1 LYLYP
6 LSSTCPCRIVSN
18 AYDFEFHSCQSAALW
33 TSRTRRSRRH
43 CVEIT
48 RLGWIEQL
56 LNYGFAF
63 FVMPKRTSKHFQRW
77 DDFDLTFLF
86 GRVFR
91 EVALIF

>member
-1 LYLYP
+1 M
-6 LSSTCPCRIVSN
+6 
-18 AYDFEFHSCQSAALW
+18 
-33 TSRTRRSRRH
+33 
-43 CVEIT
+43 EIT

-63 FVMPKRTSKHFQRW
+63 FVMPKQTFKHFQRW

-91 EVALIF
+91 QVVLIF